1 MELSDFTDV
10 QTITSTDGEKICYR
24 TLGDPGSP
32 AVVLL
37 HGHSMDSKLCLPF
50 AWPFSEK
57 YFFVMPDMRGFGT
70 SSSYME
76 DSEDILSALSSDL
89 DKVLSVC
96 GINSA
101 KFVGFSLGSMVL
113 MQYMKEHGK
122 EKVQSSLFVDH
133 SMKPLNTPGRRTGF
147 CPDSQ
152 DKGLHE
158 EMVQLFR
165 QEMGVYSEG
174 RWKYRRD
181 DDFENMSP
189 KFKKMF
195 EEVSKE
201 TILSAISPQFAAILG
216 IAQNKYFRKIN
227 PMYKSWYFTML
238 LLSSYIDN
246 QYDFKRFLRD
256 SKVPYDVFWGTETKM
271 FDKEA
276 LHDYKEIQGFNAGQI
291 VEFDAG
297 HDLFFTD
304 FPSFLR
310 NYKNFLDRNI

>member
-1 MELSDFTDV
+1 MELSELTNIN
-10 QTITSTDGEKICYR
+10 TTTSEDGERLCYR
-24 TLGDPGSP
+24 TLGDRSNP

-57 YFFVMPDMRGFGT
+57 YYFIMPDIRGFGS
-70 SSSYME
+70 SSSYID
-76 DSEDILSALSSDL
+76 DSEDILSTLSSDL
-89 DKVLSVC
+89 DRILSVC
-96 GINSA
+96 NVTSA

-113 MQYMKEHGK
+113 MQYMKEHGTG
-122 EKVQSSLFVDH
+122 KVNASLFVDH
-133 SMKPLNTPGRRTGF
+133 SMKPLNTPGRKTGF

-152 DKGLHE
+152 EKGLHE
-158 EMVQLFR
+158 EIVKLFR
-165 QEMGVYSEG
+165 QEMGIFTNG

-189 KFKKMF
+189 KFRKMF

-201 TILSAISPQFAAILG
+201 TILSSISPQFAAILG

-227 PMYKSWYFTML
+227 PMYNSWYFTML

-256 SKVPYDVFWGTETKM
+256 SEIPYDLFWGLKTKM
-271 FDKEA
+271 FDPAA
-276 LHDYKEIQGFNAGQI
+276 LQDYKEIQGFNRGEI
-291 VEFDAG
+291 VEFDSG

-310 NYKNFLDRNI
+310 NYKKFLDKNI